1 MKIKLIHCG
10 VALVLVMLG
19 VSSAYAWTDQVERAT
34 IPFEFHAGKRM
45 MPAGTY
51 NIRLDA
57 EDNMVTLV
65 NLSDESA
72 VSLMGVPPSD
82 NGGDGSLLI
91 FDQADGNYFLRELK
105 TNVLDESF
113 PAKHGPAG
121 STEAVMVPLT

>member
-1 MKIKLIHCG
+1 
-10 VALVLVMLG
+10 MLG

-45 MPAGTY
+45 LPAGTY
-51 NIRLDA
+51 NIGLDA
-57 EDNMVTLV
+57 ENNVVTFS
-65 NLSDESA
+65 NISDQST
-72 VSLMGVPPSD
+72 VFLMGVPPSD